1 MDVSR
6 TIAETR
12 RQVSAWRKAG
22 LTVGVVPTMGALHQ
36 GHSSLVQR
44 SLERCHRTVATVF
57 VNPIQFGL
65 NEDFNSYPRPFER
78 DFRLLEDLGC
88 HLLFAPTVAELFPD
102 GCQRPTEFPTSVTVH
117 GIAEGLCGEFRPGH
131 FAGVATQVL
140 KLFMITMPD
149 VAFFGE
155 KDYQQLQVIRRM
167 VRDLNIPVSIEA
179 GPTIRASDG
188 LAFSSRNAFLSPE
201 ERTIAPHLL
210 HALIAAA
217 SELLAGAEVET
228 VKHRAVEHLLNVGF
242 DRVEYITLVSTETLE
257 PIQRADRTSRLLA
270 AAWLG
275 RTRLIDNI
283 AVNNPLSQEN
293 NETETET

>member
-1 MDVSR
+1 
-6 TIAETR
+6 
-12 RQVSAWRKAG
+12 
-22 LTVGVVPTMGALHQ
+22 MGALHQ

-217 SELLAGAEVET
+217 SELLAGAEVKT